1 VSQVTRKHLGAEA
14 VLAPSTPR
22 SRADM
27 NVTPLIDVL
36 LVLLVIFMAA
46 LPMTQKGTDID
57 LPAET
62 QGPTELPSPNPQIV
76 VEMTA
81 DHRIAINKEPVA
93 LAGLTLRLREIFA
106 TRREKTLFLVG
117 APALPYH
124 EVVQVIDAAKAAGIA
139 KVGVVTDG
147 ARARAGVVTAGG

>member
-1 VSQVTRKHLGAEA
+1 MSHVTSKHLGAEA
-14 VLAPSTPR
+14 VLAPSRPSR
-22 SRADM
+22 SADM

-62 QGPTELPSPNPQIV
+62 QATPEVGPQIV
-76 VEMTA
+76 VEVTA
-81 DHRIAINKEPVA
+81 DHAISVNKQQVE
-93 LAGLTLRLREIFA
+93 LAGLTPALREIFA
-106 TRREKTLFLVG
+106 TRREKALFLIG
-117 APALPYH
+117 AASLPYA
-124 EVVQVIDAAKAAGIA
+124 EVVQVIDAARAAGID

-147 ARARAGVVTAGG
+147 MRARAGVTAGG